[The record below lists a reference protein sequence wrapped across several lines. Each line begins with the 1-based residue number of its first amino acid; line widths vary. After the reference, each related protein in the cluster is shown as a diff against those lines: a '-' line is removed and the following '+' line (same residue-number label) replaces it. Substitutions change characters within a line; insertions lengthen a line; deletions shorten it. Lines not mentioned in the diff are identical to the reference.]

1 MRLWLTVFLLSFLVL
16 AGWSSKPSGIR
27 NDGVFAVN
35 PQTPYF
41 HYTPQGQKLGQV
53 LVVHGLDANK
63 EMMNLLCL
71 GLSDVGFEVYSID
84 LPGHGDSKVG
94 FNAVVARQAVNS
106 VLETLG
112 PDTIV
117 IGHSLGGAL
126 LLDLASERSYGT
138 IVLLSPAPT
147 PVGKIRAER
156 MLVMTG
162 QFELPRIQVWVPQ
175 LEISGNEG
183 VTLRRVPW
191 SGHAGYLLQPGAIR
205 DVSSWLGGDPS
216 RLRTNRRLF
225 LYLLEILSVIS
236 IAALWLRGKPID
248 AEQAALPARIVS
260 YVAACTAAL
269 WICGGV
275 NLLNGLRLFSTDY
288 LISFVTVMGVALLPF
303 YFRRFSPTF
312 SRIHIGL
319 FAAAFVIAVTVF
331 IGSELVHL
339 RLSSGQ
345 WWRFAAITLAVLPL
359 CVADEV
365 LLRPIR
371 PWWKAA
377 GISAL
382 TRILI
387 WAFVVWGVLT
397 MNREDA
403 FLVLITHFIVLLWIV
418 LWFVGEF
425 VRRRTQ
431 DPMAAAVF
439 TALVQAWFF
448 AAIFVRT

>member
-1 MRLWLTVFLLSFLVL
+1 VRLWLTAFLLSLLIL
-16 AGWSSKPSGIR
+16 AGWSSKPSEIR
-27 NDGVFAVN
+27 QFGVFAAD

-41 HYTPQGQKLGQV
+41 HYAPQGQRLGRV

-71 GLSDVGFEVYSID
+71 GLSDAGFEVYSVD

-94 FNAVVARQAVNS
+94 FNAVVARQAVNA
-106 VLETLG
+106 VLDTLG

-126 LLDLASERSYGT
+126 LLDLTSERSYGT
-138 IVLLSPAPT
+138 MVLLSPAPT
-147 PVGKIRAER
+147 PVDKIRAER
-156 MLVMTG
+156 MLVVTG
-162 QFELPRIQVWVPQ
+162 EFDLPRIQVWVPQ
-175 LEISGNEG
+175 LEISGAEG
-183 VTLRRVPW
+183 VTLRSVPW
-191 SGHAGYLLQPGAIR
+191 SGHAGYLLQPGFIR
-205 DVSSWLGGDPS
+205 DVVTWLGGDPS
-216 RLRTNRRLF
+216 RVHSRRRLF
-225 LYLLEILSVIS
+225 LYLLEILSAIL
-236 IAALWLRGKPID
+236 IAALWLRGKPIP
-248 AEQAALPARIVS
+248 AEQTALPARILA
-260 YVAACTAAL
+260 YIAGCMAAL

-275 NLLNGLRLFSTDY
+275 DLLSGLRLFSTDY
-288 LISFVTVMGVALLPF
+288 LVSFILVMGVALLPLC
-303 YFRRFSPTF
+303 FRRFPLLF
-312 SRIHIGL
+312 SQIHVSL
-319 FAAAFVIAVTVF
+319 FAAASVIAAAVF

-339 RLSSGQ
+339 TLSDGQ

-365 LLRPIR
+365 LIRPLR

-382 TRILI
+382 TRTLI
-387 WAFVVWGVLT
+387 WAFVVWGVMT
-397 MNREDA
+397 MKRGDA

-418 LWFVGEF
+418 LWFVGEL

-439 TALVQAWFF
+439 TALVQAWVF